1 MELSAPIVFEPL
13 YMERVWGGRRLET
26 NFGKRLPVG
35 TRVGESWEIVDRPEA
50 QSVVHEGPL
59 RGATL
64 HDLWRCHREVLF
76 GAGLPDSRRF
86 PLLCK
91 ILDAQDRLSIQVHPP
106 VSVAA
111 RLGGEPKEEMWYVMD
126 ALLDSDLYLGFK
138 PGVTRATFE
147 QSLRDCNVAE
157 QIHHVAVKKGDAIH
171 IPSGRVHAIGAG
183 NVIVEVQQNSDT
195 TYRVFD
201 WNRYGLDGRPRD
213 LHVDES
219 LASINFDDVEP
230 PIAAHGE
237 EGVLVECEHFRV
249 ERWRIDAPRCCE
261 TGERFGIFTVVEGEI
276 DCGDRA
282 FGAGC
287 FFLAPPVLAHHD
299 LRPIGGPATVL
310 RTTIPG

>member
-1 MELSAPIVFEPL
+1 
-13 YMERVWGGRRLET
+13 
-26 NFGKRLPVG
+26 
-35 TRVGESWEIVDRPEA
+35 
-50 QSVVHEGPL
+50 
-59 RGATL
+59 
-64 HDLWRCHREVLF
+64 VLF
-76 GAGLPDSRRF
+76 GDGLPDTRRF

-106 VSVAA
+106 AA
-111 RLGGEPKEEMWYVMD
+111 IADKLGGEPKEEMWYVMD

-138 PGVTRATFE
+138 AGVTRATFE
-147 QSLRDCNVAE
+147 QSLRDCTVAE
-157 QIHHVAVKKGDAIH
+157 QVHHVAVKKGDAIH

-201 WNRYGLDGRPRD
+201 WNRYGLDGRPRE

-219 LASINFDDVEP
+219 LASINFHDVEP
-230 PIAAHGE
+230 SIANRGE

-249 ERWRIDAPRCCE
+249 ERWRVDAPRSCE
-261 TGERFGIFTVVEGEI
+261 TGERFSIFTVVEGAV

-282 FGAGC
+282 FGPGC
-287 FFLAPPVLAHHD
+287 FFLTPPVLAHHD

-310 RTTIPG
+310 RTTIPV